1 MLLILHLLGD
11 YVLQSH
17 IMATRKTTETKWALI
32 HAFFYSLPFVIAL
45 PLSFWQWLVIFGTH
59 AVIDRFRLASYWCK
73 WWGVGLPGI
82 WQGIAREIDF
92 YLHIRWSHEPWHE
105 AKSFQERPFEA
116 PPPFLGVWLMIIVDN
131 TMHLVLNSLA
141 IYLLPMA
148 DRASL
153 FSTVL

>member
-1 MLLILHLLGD
+1 MLLVLHLLGD

-17 IMATRKTTETKWALI
+17 VMAIRKTTETKWALI

-59 AVIDRFRLASYWCK
+59 ALIDRFRLASYWCR

-82 WQGIAREIDF
+82 WHRG
-92 YLHIRWSHEPWHE
+92 PT
-105 AKSFQERPFEA
+105 PFEA

-131 TMHLVLNSLA
+131 TMHLVLNALA
-141 IYLLPMA
+141 VYLLPMA
-148 DRASL
+148 DRPAL
-153 FSTVL
+153 FSTVF